1 MLFKKGKVVI
11 MKNQIGIVGLGTM
24 GKALAQNLY
33 NNGFLVS
40 GFNRSYE
47 VAKKMQEK
55 NNGFL
60 AFKKLEDFINSLE
73 KPRKIIFMLPAGKIV
88 DEYIEKCLEFLD
100 KGDIIM
106 DAGNSYF
113 KDTMKREE
121 YLAKKDIKYFGV
133 GVSGGEKGALL
144 GPSIM
149 PGGDKES
156 YDLIK
161 PFLDKISAKKN
172 GEDCCE
178 YIGAN
183 GAGHYVKMVHNGIE
197 YADMQIIAEIYLF
210 LKKSYNLT
218 NKEISD
224 FFKELNEEESK
235 SYLLEITYKILLVK
249 DDKTDDDLIDL
260 IKDTASQKGTGKWTS
275 LEAIN
280 QLQDISMIHSA
291 LTARFVSNMQKERS
305 KFNNKM
311 IEEKVKLDKFDKEE
325 IKFAYYLAKLVA
337 YAQGFSQMADA
348 SKIYNWNLNLSKIAS
363 IFRAGC
369 IIQAELLEVLMKIYS
384 KDNKLEN
391 FLLDDDIL
399 KTINSNIKYLRNTVL
414 NAIKTKTPTP
424 TLTSALIYL
433 DQLNADLL
441 GANLISA
448 QRDFFGAHTFKRID
462 EEGDF
467 HYEWE

>member
-1 MLFKKGKVVI
+1 
-11 MKNQIGIVGLGTM
+11 MKNQIGVIGLGTM

-47 VAKKMQEK
+47 VAKKMQEENK
-55 NNGFL
+55 GFL
-60 AFKKLEDFINSLE
+60 GCENLSDFINSLE
-73 KPRKIIFMLPAGKIV
+73 KPRKIIFMLPAGKII

-100 KGDIIM
+100 DGDIIM

-113 KDTMKREE
+113 KDTKKREK
-121 YLAKKDIKYFGV
+121 YLALKNINYFGV

-149 PGGDKES
+149 PGGKKES

-161 PFLDKISAKKN
+161 PFLNKISAKKN
-172 GEDCCE
+172 GEDCCV
-178 YIGAN
+178 YIGEN

-197 YADMQIIAEIYLF
+197 YADMQIIAEIYLL
-210 LKKSYNLT
+210 LKNAYDLSNV
-218 NKEISD
+218 EISD
-224 FFKELNEEESK
+224 FFKELNDGESK
-235 SYLLEITYKILLVK
+235 SYLLEITYKILKIK
-249 DDKTDDDLIDL
+249 DDKTKNDIIDM

-275 LEAIN
+275 LEAIHQN
-280 QLQDISMIHSA
+280 QDISLIHSA
-291 LTARFVSNMQKERS
+291 LTARFVSNMENERD
-305 KFNNKM
+305 KFNNK
-311 IEEKVKLDKFDKEE
+311 INKTNTKLTALDKKE
-325 IKFAYYLAKLVA
+325 IKSAYYLAKLVA

-348 SKIYNWNLNLSKIAS
+348 SKLYNWDLDLSKIAS

-369 IIQAELLEVLMKIYS
+369 IIQAQLLELLMRIYA
-384 KDNKLEN
+384 KNNNLEN
-391 FLLDDDIL
+391 FLLDTEIL
-399 KTINSNIKYLRNTVL
+399 DTVNGNINNLRNTVV
-414 NAIKTKTPTP
+414 NAIKTNTPTP
-424 TLTSALIYL
+424 TLNSALIYL
-433 DQLNADLL
+433 DQLNANLL